1 MQAAEITAKYLW
13 DDHKGVLQL
22 GSLGVLAPLGALLTQ
37 NKFIFSVHLL
47 EIYTARQY
55 TDLQHSRWNFSSHSL
70 RSGNSQLIANNY
82 TLGTHVRAT

>member
-1 MQAAEITAKYLW
+1 MTAKYLW

-55 TDLQHSRWNFSSHSL
+55 TDLQHSGWNGAGSVTFVVA
-70 RSGNSQLIANNY
+70 GVWTVITCQ
-82 TLGTHVRAT
+82 

>member
-37 NKFIFSVHLL
+37 NKFIF
-47 EIYTARQY
+47 
-55 TDLQHSRWNFSSHSL
+55 
-70 RSGNSQLIANNY
+70 
-82 TLGTHVRAT
+82 

>member
-70 RSGNSQLIANNY
+70 RSGNSQKYSILY
-82 TLGTHVRAT
+82 VH